1 MDKKLVV
8 LTAVFAL
15 SAGLVF
21 AEEMKDEGMKAA
33 AAPMADN
40 MAAPAAVEAGNKICP
55 ISGEEI
61 KVDEAQKVE
70 YKGKI
75 YNVCKM
81 GKEMFDKNPDQY
93 AEKFAALDAQMA
105 DEMKKEA
112 AGAEDKMMDDKM
124 MDDKMMKKDDMMNGN
139 MAK

>member
-1 MDKKLVV
+1 MDKKLAV
-8 LTAVFAL
+8 LTAVFVL

-21 AEEMKDEGMKAA
+21 AEEMKADDKAA
-33 AAPMADN
+33 APAAPAAMEE
-40 MAAPAAVEAGNKICP
+40 AAPAAVEVGNKICP

-61 KVDEAQKVE
+61 KAGEGEKVE
-70 YKGKI
+70 YKGKV

-93 AEKFAALDAQMA
+93 ADKFAALDAKMA
-105 DEMKKEA
+105 DEMKKEEA
-112 AGAEDKMMDDKM
+112 PADEKM
-124 MDDKMMKKDDMMNGN
+124 MDDKMMKKDDMMQNN

>member
-1 MDKKLVV
+1 MDKKLAV

-21 AEEMKDEGMKAA
+21 AEEMKADDKAA
-33 AAPMADN
+33 APAVPAAVEE
-40 MAAPAAVEAGNKICP
+40 AAPAAVEVGNKICP

-61 KVDEAQKVE
+61 KMDEAQKVE

-93 AEKFAALDAQMA
+93 ADKFADLDAEMA
-105 DEMKKEA
+105 GEMKEEA
-112 AGAEDKMMDDKM
+112 AAPAPAAAETK
-124 MDDKMMKKDDMMNGN
+124 
-139 MAK
+139 